1 MNIGFIGAG
10 NMAGAMI
17 RGLRSHGFSAD
28 EVAAY
33 DIDTAKLQAL
43 SDDCGMTMVGSPD
56 ALIRRS
62 DVVVL
67 AVKPQMLTSALATL
81 PAVFAEKRPLVI
93 SIVAGT
99 TLDTLG
105 QLCGEGLRIIRVMPN
120 LNATVGESMSAY
132 CGNAAVTEADKQI
145 TETILASFGTFTPL
159 PEDQFAAFLGL
170 ASSSPAFTMLY
181 MDALIKVGEAH
192 GIPHDTATAVVAQ
205 AVLGTAKLLAES
217 GDSTEVWIDRV
228 CSPGG
233 TTIEGI
239 KSLRADN
246 VSDAVGRAAEASIR
260 RDMSCSKNNH
270 PRLVGSG
277 RDFHEDHHRLG

>member
-43 SDDCGMTMVGSPD
+43 SDDCGMTIVGSPD

-81 PAVFAEKRPLVI
+81 PAVFTEKRPLVI
-93 SIVAGT
+93 SIAAGT

-105 QLCGEGLRIIRVMPN
+105 QLCGKDLRIIRVMPN
-120 LNATVGESMSAY
+120 LNATVGEAMSAY
-132 CGNAAVTEADKQI
+132 CGNAAVTEADKQ
-145 TETILASFGTFTPL
+145 TAETILSSFGKVVSL
-159 PEDQFAAFLGL
+159 PEDQFAAYSAL
-170 ASSSPAFTMLY
+170 AGCSPAYTMLY
-181 MDALIKVGEAH
+181 MDALIRVGQAH
-192 GIPHDTATAVVAQ
+192 GIPLDTAKAVVAQ

-217 GDSTEVWIDRV
+217 DDSTGVWIDRV

-239 KSLRADN
+239 RSLIADN
-246 VSDAVGRAAEASIR
+246 VGDAVGRAAEASIR
-260 RDMSCSKNNH
+260 RDMELQQK
-270 PRLVGSG
+270 
-277 RDFHEDHHRLG
+277 